1 MSRRIERSEKRERRS
16 ARRWAEFRFGV
27 VGGLL
32 AAPPEKGELQADL
45 QRLAGKKWQ
54 PPGYKVPVQ
63 FGFSTIE
70 RWYYQAR
77 GEKAD
82 PVRVLERKVRKDVGA
97 SKAMSAAQQR
107 SLKAQYL
114 AHKRW
119 SYQLHYDNLRAAA
132 EADRE
137 LGKVPHY
144 ATVRR
149 YMKACGMV
157 PQPRRGDPNRPGVQ
171 RAEERL
177 ESREVRSW
185 EVEHPNALWHLDF
198 HGCSRQVLTSGGEYV
213 TPQLLGIV
221 DDHSRLCCHLQWY
234 LSETAEDLVH
244 GLCQAFAKRGL
255 PRALM
260 TDNGSAMIAGETE
273 AGLLDSGV
281 IHDTTLP
288 YSPYQNG
295 KQESFWGQ
303 VEGRLMAM
311 LERQKDLT
319 LEQLNE
325 ATQAWVEMEYNR
337 KKHDEIGEPPLTRW
351 LNGKDAG
358 RDCPTSE
365 ELRLRFTQQVTRRQR
380 KSDGTISLL
389 GARFELP
396 SRFRHLDEIH
406 LRFAEWDLSHVW
418 LWDERQHKSLA
429 RIFPLNKRKNADGAR
444 RAHQHPL
451 SGAEADEVQPQTGLP
466 PLLQQCIERYRATGL
481 PPAYI
486 PKHDP
491 SEAEGP
497 ALSDVEGRI
506 EDPGAE
512 GVVR

>member
-1 MSRRIERSEKRERRS
+1 MSRKTERSQKRERRT

-32 AAPPEKGELQADL
+32 AAPPAKGELQDEL
-45 QRLAGKKWQ
+45 KKLAEKKWLR
-54 PPGYKVPVQ
+54 PGYKVPVEV
-63 FGFSTIE
+63 GFSTIE
-70 RWYYQAR
+70 RWYYQALN
-77 GEKAD
+77 EKAD
-82 PVRVLERKVRKDVGA
+82 PIRILERKVREDLGA
-97 SKAMSAAQQR
+97 IKAMTPQLRR
-107 SLKAQYL
+107 SLQAQYL
-114 AHKRW
+114 SHRRW
-119 SYQLHYDNLRAAA
+119 SYQLHYDNLQAAA
-132 EADRE
+132 EKDPE

-149 YMKACGMV
+149 YMKARGMV

-177 ESREVRSW
+177 ENREVRSW
-185 EVEHPNALWHLDF
+185 EVEQPNALWHLDF
-198 HGCSRQVLTSGGEYV
+198 HGCSRPVLTAKAEYV
-213 TPQLLGIV
+213 TPQLLGIL

-234 LSETAEDLVH
+234 LAETAENLCH
-244 GLCQAFAKRGL
+244 GLSQAFAKRGI

-260 TDNGSAMIAGETE
+260 SDNGAAMIAGETE
-273 AGLLDSGV
+273 NGLLDSSV
-281 IHDTTLP
+281 LHDTTLP

-295 KQESFWGQ
+295 KQECFWGQ

-311 LERQKDLT
+311 LEKIEDLT

-358 RDCPTSE
+358 RPCPTSE
-365 ELRLRFTQQVTRRQR
+365 ELRLRFTRRERRSQR
-380 KSDGTISLL
+380 KSDGTLSLL
-389 GARFELP
+389 GVRFEVP

-418 LWDERQHKSLA
+418 LWDEREHKPLA
-429 RIFPLNKRKNADGAR
+429 RVFPLDKRKNADGRR
-444 RAHQHPL
+444 RAHQLPL
-451 SGAEADEVQPQTGLP
+451 PGLEGNEVQPQSGLP
-466 PLLQQCIERYRATGL
+466 PLLQQCIDRYRATGL

-486 PKHDP
+486 PKP
-491 SEAEGP
+491 V
-497 ALSDVEGRI
+497 LS
-506 EDPGAE
+506 GAE
-512 GVVR
+512 GIDAGAGEVEP